1 MFLDLLEVF
10 VCGCCEAVGSL
21 EVLVCAVT
29 RECCKMCCCERGLS
43 MTSAVNVAFVAEY
56 AKEKYSS
63 ERTRERHL

>member
-29 RECCKMCCCERGLS
+29 REWCKMCCCERGLS

-56 AKEKYSS
+56 AKKKYSC